1 NLFKL
6 EPLVNQIVL
15 VGDRLP
21 YLTALFTVN
30 TQVAE
35 TLKGMESMKGR
46 PTPELAASGPVAEE
60 LSKVVKRVNK
70 QLAPFEQIRKYRILE
85 RELSIE
91 HGELTATMK
100 VRRSRALE
108 NFKHHIDELY
118 AGRQENIDA

>member
-1 NLFKL
+1 
-6 EPLVNQIVL
+6 

-35 TLKGMESMKGR
+35 TLKGMEELKGK
-46 PTPELAASGPVAEE
+46 PIPEVVHAEPIARE
-60 LSKVVKRVNK
+60 LRSAVKRVNK

-91 HGELTATMK
+91 NGELTATMK
-100 VRRSRALE
+100 VRRTRVLE
-108 NFKHHIDELY
+108 NFKKDIEELY
-118 AGRQENIDA
+118 AGKEDNL